1 LVFQNQQLKRGATE
15 RREATVGR
23 RSTSR
28 LLNFLTFQ
36 LLDWTSMSEKYFN
49 RHEAEELLPAIEHY
63 LEEARKQKQALDDI
77 TAEISNAALRI
88 MMLGG
93 SLPPFAELN
102 HKKAQ
107 RDKVAEQLAQ
117 TVDEIQQTGCVV
129 KDLDTG
135 LVDFPSLRGGEKVYL
150 CWKLGEAR
158 IGFWHGLEEGFAGR
172 KPLDDVQPEDEP
184 PQRRRVQ

>member
-1 LVFQNQQLKRGATE
+1 MA
-15 RREATVGR
+15 
-23 RSTSR
+23 
-28 LLNFLTFQ
+28 
-36 LLDWTSMSEKYFN
+36 EKYFE
-49 RHEAEELLPAIEHY
+49 RHEAEELLPAIQQF
-63 LEEARKQKQALDDI
+63 LEEARKQKQALDSVTSD
-77 TAEISNAALRI
+77 ISNASLRI

-107 RDKVAEQLAQ
+107 REKIAEQLSR

-150 CWKLGEAR
+150 CWKLGEER
-158 IGFWHGLEEGFAGR
+158 IGYWHGIEEGFAGR
-172 KPLDDVQPEDEP
+172 KPLDDAQPGEEP
-184 PQRRRVQ
+184 PKPSRVQ